1 MPRCIYAAVV
11 LLTYSQVAL
20 ATILTNSR
28 PGIAQMAG
36 YWEVD
41 SVQISSL
48 VNSNYPLF
56 ATNWEFMQPSG
67 STASDGDEHINMCV
81 DASGTGSTGNNLG
94 TESPLVAEIINAT
107 ALLPSGN
114 THAKS
119 RGIFRYYTSTR
130 VR

>member
-1 MPRCIYAAVV
+1 MRMPRRVFAVV
-11 LLTYSQVAL
+11 ILLICPQVAR

-48 VNSNYPLF
+48 VNSNYPTF
-56 ATNWEFMQPSG
+56 TTNWEYMQPSG

-81 DASGTGSTGNNLG
+81 DALGTGSTGNNLG
-94 TESPLVAEIINAT
+94 TESPLVAEIINASGS
-107 ALLPSGN
+107 LLSPGN
-114 THAKS
+114 THA
-119 RGIFRYYTSTR
+119 
-130 VR
+130 